1 MTKSLVEIEEYL
13 AEESSLKEMEAS
25 QLEEKV
31 VVSIRCHRESEGGVA
46 AWDYQEAPRLHPPA
60 TPIQLLLTSPFV
72 ATHISMH
79 FICIISMEYDFMY
92 VCVI

>member
-1 MTKSLVEIEEYL
+1 MTKWPRQVKRLFPALMTKSLVEIEEYL

-46 AWDYQEAPRLHPPA
+46 A
-60 TPIQLLLTSPFV
+60 
-72 ATHISMH
+72 
-79 FICIISMEYDFMY
+79 
-92 VCVI
+92 